1 MPTLTPFSSDLQDSK
16 DGAAF
21 ADVKFSALNEL
32 LERLR
37 TSEVFNPDYVAPVVE
52 PVVEPVA
59 EPVSCAALHFMNG
72 GGGGPTPFLYMATR
86 FLPNVHVQKCTK
98 YVFSCMEVPWI
109 DLLAVANLQ

>member
-37 TSEVFNPDYVAPVVE
+37 TSEVFNPDYIA

-59 EPVSCAALHFMNG
+59 EPVSCAEWG
-72 GGGGPTPFLYMATR
+72 GGEGGSNSIF
-86 FLPNVHVQKCTK
+86 VHGHQIFAKCTCTK
-98 YVFSCMEVPWI
+98 MYENVRNMFFPVWKFPG
-109 DLLAVANLQ
+109 

>member
-52 PVVEPVA
+52 PVA
-59 EPVSCAALHFMNG
+59 EPVSCASFHELEIE
-72 GGGGPTPFLYMATR
+72 L
-86 FLPNVHVQKCTK
+86 
-98 YVFSCMEVPWI
+98 
-109 DLLAVANLQ
+109 